1 MDDLGENTKGH
12 EGSRNNRVGG
22 RGTDEDNQSKDEP
35 GSLNERKKHKLFL
48 KKTWM
53 CSHGAMRIGLAY
65 QQVSFGIT

>member
-35 GSLNERKKHKLFL
+35 GSLNERKKHKLF
-48 KKTWM
+48 
-53 CSHGAMRIGLAY
+53 
-65 QQVSFGIT
+65 